1 MNCGCW
7 VWCFWG
13 KVQIVTCIPKFFG
26 NGVLIFT
33 FLLYQSYPSFFK
45 NWSNELIETLFIPIY
60 MILLQFREFLNIV
73 GWRSSQIVLLSGIFW
88 LGALTKALMMSITRW
103 RPERSHVVQP
113 PNRHSCKTKSPIIL
127 EYYHFGLYN
136 QVDWMMSARLHMH
149 K

>member
-73 GWRSSQIVLLSGIFW
+73 GWRSSQIVLLSGIF
-88 LGALTKALMMSITRW
+88 LTWSPYKGTYDVNYKVTAREITCSTTFKQAFLQNKVAYNFRILSL
-103 RPERSHVVQP
+103 RVVQ
-113 PNRHSCKTKSPIIL
+113 SS
-127 EYYHFGLYN
+127 
-136 QVDWMMSARLHMH
+136 RLNDVS
-149 K
+149 